1 MPIKEPSRTKLR
13 NAEIA
18 AKSAALPKIPKELL
32 DQIVA
37 EGPMT
42 GEQINATTLALKKAL
57 IERALGGELS
67 HHLGYAPGATRPEGA
82 TGNQR
87 NGISAKTVR
96 TDGGPLRIEV
106 PRDREGSFEPLLIG
120 KHERRFTG
128 FDDKIIAMYARGM
141 TMREIQGFLAEQYGT
156 EVSAEFISS
165 VTDAVMAEVT
175 AWQSRPLEPMYPV
188 VFFDALRVKIRED
201 AVVRNKAIYLALGV
215 LPDGT
220 RDILGLWIEG
230 TEGAKFWMK
239 VFNDLKTRGVAD
251 ILIAVTDGLKGMPEA
266 LAAVFPATT
275 LQTCIVHLIRNS
287 LDYASW
293 KDRKLLAAAIKPI
306 YTAASAE
313 AAQAELD
320 AFEQGPWGHK
330 FPTVVAAWR
339 RAWDRVIPFFAF
351 PPAVRRVIYT
361 TNAIESINAQLR
373 KIIKSRGHFPS
384 DDAATKLIWLALRN
398 ITADWGRAAHHWK
411 EAMNQFAILY
421 EERFTRAAQP
431 MG

>member
-1 MPIKEPSRTKLR
+1 MPGRKTTRAAAAAAARMPS
-13 NAEIA
+13 
-18 AKSAALPKIPKELL
+18 IPKGLI
-32 DQIVA
+32 DQFVT
-37 EGPMT
+37 GPMSA
-42 GEQINATTLALKKAL
+42 EAVQDISMAFKKAL
-57 IERALGGELS
+57 IERALGAELG
-67 HHLGYAPGATRPEGA
+67 HHLGYPSGADKPDA
-82 TGNQR
+82 TTNQR
-87 NGISAKTVR
+87 NGRSGKTVI
-96 TDGGPLRIEV
+96 TEDGPLRIEV
-106 PRDREGSFEPLLIG
+106 PRDRDGSFEPLLIP

-141 TMREIQGFLAEQYGT
+141 TVREVRGFLADQYGVD
-156 EVSAEFISS
+156 VSPEFISS
-165 VTDAVMAEVT
+165 VTDAVMAEVG
-175 AWQSRPLEPMYPV
+175 AWQARPLEPMYPV

-239 VFNDLKTRGVAD
+239 VFNDLKTRGVGD

-266 LAAVFPATT
+266 LGAVYPATT

-293 KDRKLLAAAIKPI
+293 KDRKLLAAAIKPV
-306 YTAASAE
+306 YTAPSAE
-313 AAQAELD
+313 AAQAQLD
-320 AFEQGPWGHK
+320 AFEQGPWGQK

-361 TNAIESINAQLR
+361 TNAIESINARLR
-373 KIIKSRGHFPS
+373 KIIKTRGHFPS

-398 ITADWGRAAHHWK
+398 ITADWGRAAHNWK

-421 EERFTRAAQP
+421 ADRFTKTVA
-431 MG
+431 

>member
-1 MPIKEPSRTKLR
+1 MPSRTKTK
-13 NAEIA
+13 NAAIA
-18 AKSAALPKIPKELL
+18 AKTAALPQIPKELL
-32 DQIVA
+32 DQVVGDGA
-37 EGPMT
+37 PMT
-42 GEQINATTLALKKAL
+42 AAQINATTMALKKAL
-57 IERALGGELS
+57 IERALGGELT
-67 HHLGYAPGATRPEGA
+67 HHLGYRPGDAKPEGA
-82 TGNQR
+82 ANQR
-87 NGISAKTVR
+87 NGTSAKTIV
-96 TDGGPLRIEV
+96 TDDGPLRVEI
-106 PRDREGSFEPLLIG
+106 PRDREGSFEPLLIP

-141 TMREIQGFLAEQYGT
+141 TLREIQGFLLDSYAV

-175 AWQSRPLEPMYPV
+175 AWQARPLEPMYPV

-230 TEGAKFWMK
+230 TEGAKFWLK

-266 LAAVFPATT
+266 LEVAFPATT
-275 LQTCIVHLIRNS
+275 LQTCIVHLIRSS

-293 KDRKLLAAAIKPI
+293 KDRKALAAAIKPI
-306 YTAASAE
+306 YAAPSAE
-313 AAQAELD
+313 AALAELE
-320 AFEQGPWGHK
+320 AFEQGRWGTK
-330 FPTVVAAWR
+330 FPTVGLAWR
-339 RAWDRVIPFFAF
+339 RAWDKVIPFFAF

-361 TNAIESINAQLR
+361 TNAIESVNAQLR

-384 DDAATKLIWLALRN
+384 DEAASKLIWLALRN
-398 ITADWGRAAHHWK
+398 ITADWCRAAHHWK
-411 EAMNQFAILY
+411 DAMNQFAILY
-421 EERFTRAAQP
+421 AERFTKQAA
-431 MG
+431 